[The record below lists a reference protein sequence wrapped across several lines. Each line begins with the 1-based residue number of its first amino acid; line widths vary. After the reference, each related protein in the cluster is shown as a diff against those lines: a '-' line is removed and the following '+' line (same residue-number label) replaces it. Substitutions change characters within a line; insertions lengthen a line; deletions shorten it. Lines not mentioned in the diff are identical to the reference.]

1 MGGEVTTAEGFLNEH
16 QFGTLLGPMADGTTE
31 ELLRLAR
38 LYIGEG
44 DAERLVGWIAW
55 RTGRNQAMA
64 GDRPAIARLEHAL
77 AHWLTDHQRAQL
89 LRWLR
94 RRLPL
99 GLSPV
104 PD

>member
-1 MGGEVTTAEGFLNEH
+1 
-16 QFGTLLGPMADGTTE
+16 MAGAHTDD
-31 ELLRLAR
+31 LLRLAR

-64 GDRPAIARLEHAL
+64 GDRPAIERLEHAV
-77 AHWLTDHQRAQL
+77 AHWLDDQQRAQL
-89 LRWLR
+89 LRWLS

>member
-1 MGGEVTTAEGFLNEH
+1 MVAD
-16 QFGTLLGPMADGTTE
+16 PMPTDPCTD

-44 DAERLVGWIAW
+44 DADRLVGWIAW

-64 GDRPAIARLEHAL
+64 GDRPSIERLEHAL
-77 AHWLTDHQRAQL
+77 SNWLTDEQREQL
-89 LRWLR
+89 LRWLGH
-94 RRLPL
+94 RLPR

-104 PD
+104 PE